1 MARPDLRA
9 RRQKVSRLSSG
20 LWLLRAVG
28 AYVLLQFSWWA
39 YLLTQT
45 GGEKA
50 WHMVLGEGSVFAFFL
65 VFGLVRLE
73 RGIKKERAR
82 LERERHMFMGVTH
95 ELKTPLAAVQLGVD
109 TLRRVKLSAEDEAS
123 VLGNI
128 QTGVKDLERRVND
141 MLVATRLQGLSE
153 VKAAPFSWDE
163 AMRSVVDRLGA
174 LAQGRLTCPEAPPG
188 RPSGGRGRELWGLA
202 VANLIENALKHST
215 GQVHVAWQCDG
226 YLASVEVVDEGEGIA
241 PADREQALKPFSR
254 LTEEGEGTGL
264 GLYLVAET
272 VRAHGAQL
280 EMEQKAKGGFSVRA
294 VWPQRR

>member
-1 MARPDLRA
+1 M
-9 RRQKVSRLSSG
+9 
-20 LWLLRAVG
+20 
-28 AYVLLQFSWWA
+28 
-39 YLLTQT
+39 LTQT

-109 TLRRVKLSAEDEAS
+109 TLRRVKLSEEDEAS
-123 VLGNI
+123 VLDNI

-163 AMRSVVDRLGA
+163 SMRSVVERLGA
-174 LAQGRLTCPEAPPG
+174 HAQGRLTCPEAPREDLQVEG
-188 RPSGGRGRELWGLA
+188 DRELWGLA

-215 GQVHVAWQCDG
+215 GQVHVEWQCDG
-226 YLASVEVVDEGEGIA
+226 YLASVEVVDEGKGIA

>member
-9 RRQKVSRLSSG
+9 RRQKVNRLSSG

-174 LAQGRLTCPEAPPG
+174 HAQGRLTCPEAAPEDLQVEG
-188 RPSGGRGRELWGLA
+188 DRELWGLA

-280 EMEQKAKGGFSVRA
+280 EMEQKPKGGFSVRA

>member
-1 MARPDLRA
+1 
-9 RRQKVSRLSSG
+9 
-20 LWLLRAVG
+20 
-28 AYVLLQFSWWA
+28 VLLQFSWWA

-50 WHMVLGEGSVFAFFL
+50 WHMVLGEGSVFAFLL

-95 ELKTPLAAVQLGVD
+95 ELKTPLAALQLGVD

-128 QTGVKDLERRVND
+128 QSGVKDLERRVND

-174 LAQGRLTCPEAPPG
+174 HAQDRLTCPEAPKADLQVEG
-188 RPSGGRGRELWGLA
+188 DRELWGLA

-215 GQVHVAWQCDG
+215 GQVHVEWQCDG

>member
-1 MARPDLRA
+1 
-9 RRQKVSRLSSG
+9 
-20 LWLLRAVG
+20 
-28 AYVLLQFSWWA
+28 VLLQFSWWA

-50 WHMVLGEGSVFAFFL
+50 WLMVLGEGSVFAFFL

-109 TLRRVKLSAEDEAS
+109 TLRRVKLSAEDEAL

-128 QTGVKDLERRVND
+128 QSGVKDLERRVND

-163 AMRSVVDRLGA
+163 AIRSVVERLGA
-174 LAQGRLTCPEAPPG
+174 HAQGRLTHSDVDREDLHVEG
-188 RPSGGRGRELWGLA
+188 DRELWGLA
-202 VANLIENALKHST
+202 VANLIENALTHSK
-215 GQVHVAWQCDG
+215 GQVQVDWQCDG

-241 PADREQALKPFSR
+241 PVDREQALKPFSR

-280 EMEQKAKGGFSVRA
+280 EMEQKSKGGFSVRA